1 MRIGINGFGRIGR
14 TFLRAAAQ
22 RHPGLEIVAVN
33 ELAPAATCAHLLRHD
48 STYGRHPGEVTHESS
63 ALVVDGRR
71 LQLSHEADPAQVP
84 WRGAGV
90 ELVVESTGRFT
101 DAKAAQQHLGAQGA
115 RKVIISAP
123 AQNEDLTVV
132 VGVNHE
138 AYAPAAHHVLSAA
151 SCTTNCLAVA
161 LDPLV
166 AAFGWKK
173 GFMTTVHSYTGD
185 QPLLDGPHRDLRRA
199 RAAAVNIVP
208 TSSGAAKALY
218 LAVPETKGSFDGFSL
233 RVPTATVSVVYL
245 VAQLGR
251 DTTRDEVNDVLRRA
265 AANEPL
271 RGILAVEDAPLVSN
285 DFRGSAFSAIIDA
298 ELTQAMGDLVQVCA
312 WYDNEWGYACRLA
325 DLAAHVVARN

>member
-14 TFLRAAAQ
+14 AFLRAAAQ
-22 RHPGLEIVAVN
+22 RHPALSLVAIN
-33 ELAPAATCAHLLRHD
+33 DLAPAATCAHLLRHD
-48 STYGRHPGEVTHESS
+48 STYGRYPGEVTHEPG

-71 LQLSHEADPAQVP
+71 LQLSHGAAPQEVP
-84 WRGAGV
+84 WREAGV

-101 DAKAAQQHLGAQGA
+101 DAKLAQQHLGAQGA
-115 RKVIISAP
+115 RKVIVSAP
-123 AQNEDLTVV
+123 AQNEDLTAV

-138 AYAPAAHHVLSAA
+138 AYAPAAHHVISAA
-151 SCTTNCLAVA
+151 SCTTNCLAVV

-166 AAFGWKK
+166 AAFGWNK

-199 RAAAVNIVP
+199 RAAGVNIVP

-233 RVPTATVSVVYL
+233 RVPTATVSIVYL

-251 DTTRDEVNDVLRRA
+251 DTTRDEVNDVLRA
-265 AANEPL
+265 AAATGPL
-271 RGILAVEDAPLVSN
+271 QGILAAEDAPLVSS
-285 DFRGSAFSAIIDA
+285 DFRGSPYSAVVDA
-298 ELTQAMGDLVQVCA
+298 GLTQAMGDLVQVCA

-325 DLAAHVVARN
+325 DLAAHVADRG